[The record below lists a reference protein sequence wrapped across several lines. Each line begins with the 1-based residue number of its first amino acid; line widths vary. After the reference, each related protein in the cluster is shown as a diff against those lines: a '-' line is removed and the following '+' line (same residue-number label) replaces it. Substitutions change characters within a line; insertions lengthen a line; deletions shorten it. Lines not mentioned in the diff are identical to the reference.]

1 MIAIMLGRF
10 RMTVRDCL
18 YEYERFADDIFG
30 HPPPFGLRK
39 LRMYLTKGVKY
50 STAGVERVFQRVER
64 ERHEEIDYRDLAP
77 RPMFPSRKGM
87 CQT

>member
-1 MIAIMLGRF
+1 MLGRL
-10 RMTVRDCL
+10 RMPVRDCL

-39 LRMYLTKGVKY
+39 LRMYFTKATKY
-50 STAGVERVFQRVER
+50 STADVERVFQRVVA
-64 ERHEEIDYRDLAP
+64 ERHEVVDDPVLAHHP
-77 RPMFPSRKGM
+77 RYPSRKDM